1 MSVSISSDGADVRT
15 TATCGT
21 PLSADRIKH
30 LEFIQAIVTR
40 LGNNSFLLKGW
51 AITLT
56 AAVLAL
62 SSGQLSWQIALSGI
76 VPLLGFWFLDAYFLR
91 QERLFRALYEDVRR
105 PDSAVEMMAMN
116 VGPYLT
122 RVTLAKAA
130 FSQTLVLLY
139 GALLIA
145 HGVVALVA
153 R

>member
-1 MSVSISSDGADVRT
+1 MSIGSDEADVSAT
-15 TATCGT
+15 TATSGS

-51 AITLT
+51 AMTLT
-56 AAVLAL
+56 AAILAL
-62 SSGQLSWQIALSGI
+62 SAGRLSWQIALGGV
-76 VPLLGFWFLDAYFLR
+76 VPLLGFWYLDSYFLR
-91 QERLFRALYEDVRR
+91 QERLFRALYEDART
-105 PDSAVEMMAMN
+105 PESTVEMLSLN
-116 VGPYLT
+116 VGPYLA

-139 GALLIA
+139 GSLLIA
-145 HGVVALVA
+145 HFAIVLIA

>member
-1 MSVSISSDGADVRT
+1 MSIRSGEADLGA
-15 TATCGT
+15 AAASGS

-62 SSGQLSWQIALSGI
+62 SSGQLSWQIALSGTI
-76 VPLLGFWFLDAYFLR
+76 PLLGFWFLDAYFLR
-91 QERLFRALYEDVRR
+91 QERLFRALYDDARK
-105 PDSAVEMMAMN
+105 PGSSVEMLSMN
-116 VGPYLT
+116 VGPYLA

-130 FSQTLVLLY
+130 FSQTQVLLY

-145 HGVVALVA
+145 HLVVGLIA

>member
-1 MSVSISSDGADVRT
+1 MSVSIISDQADVST
-15 TATCGT
+15 TASGT

-51 AITLT
+51 VMTLT
-56 AAVLAL
+56 AATLAL
-62 SSGQLSWQIALSGI
+62 SAGRLSWQIALSG
-76 VPLLGFWFLDAYFLR
+76 VFPLLGFWFLDSYFLR
-91 QERLFRALYEDVRR
+91 QERLFRALYEDARS
-105 PDSAVEMMAMN
+105 PDSTVEMLSMN
-116 VGPYLT
+116 VGPYLA

-130 FSQTLVLLY
+130 FSQTLVLFY

-145 HGVVALVA
+145 HFVVVLVA